1 MRNQCRSVGG
11 VWCRSAY
18 VMGCVRAC
26 LHGGLEPESHS
37 NGLQRAR
44 GNTETRNGAGLPRAE
59 QLVSGGSRPG
69 GQAGR
74 GWYLFETRS
83 DVGSTGAKN
92 RLRKRAGPRKCCL
105 CEDSSDLLLRGD
117 VGVVEGRRRGSMLA
131 RQKHHELWYGGHE
144 RRRVWRCS
152 ADCGRLG
159 EGRAGS
165 ARVGRRSRRSR
176 ERACTRSEAL
186 RYARAIGIST
196 RITIGGR
203 WRAAVV
209 TLSFDRGATPSCIVA
224 EPLVFLHQSSR
235 MHSKSCSATGLLDT
249 PKLHTTPKSPL
260 LEGKD
265 RTTGYNWI
273 LELDPVPGSLQ
284 HIMPPGDPDHVD
296 TL

>member
-1 MRNQCRSVGG
+1 
-11 VWCRSAY
+11 
-18 VMGCVRAC
+18 MGCR
-26 LHGGLEPESHS
+26 ERE
-37 NGLQRAR
+37 

-196 RITIGGR
+196 RITIIGGR
-203 WRAAVV
+203 WLATVV
-209 TLSFDRGATPSCIVA
+209 TLSFGRSATASCIVA
-224 EPLVFLHQSSR
+224 GPLAILHQSSR
-235 MHSKSCSATGLLDT
+235 MHSKSVRYRGVGLLDT
-249 PKLHTTPKSPL
+249 PRSYIRRPNL
-260 LEGKD
+260 LCSRARAG
-265 RTTGYNWI
+265 RQGIIGRRIGSCSWI
-273 LELDPVPGSLQ
+273 PAA
-284 HIMPPGDPDHVD
+284 IMLGDPDQVD
-296 TL
+296 TPSQHLMGSKHERDPYTTRANV